1 MTHVRWKRGRS
12 VAFAPRRTCGGG
24 RPCRAAGGPPEV
36 TDGPSEVRPRG
47 WGARSGMRDGGRR
60 RALAGEA
67 SSVAARPRELG
78 GQAGGGGAGASGPRR
93 WGRARTEPPGR
104 SPRRSRRRRVGDDGR
119 HGRGGRSVRAR
130 SGRTGAAPVPG
141 ARTHS
146 VRRRATLPPRPSV
159 RTPPSRSRHRTD
171 GGRPWHRVPRGG
183 VRAET
188 RRPAPSVVA
197 RRTLRRSDTP
207 CVPVPW
213 PDRRAAVIRPTPSVR
228 CPPGG
233 PEGQKALG
241 AGYGGRHHECFAE
254 FR

>member
-1 MTHVRWKRGRS
+1 MRWQPPVPSGGRSAGRDGRS
-12 VAFAPRRTCGGG
+12 VRSTATRPGGTVRVRG
-24 RPCRAAGGPPEV
+24 GAGAVPSRA
-36 TDGPSEVRPRG
+36 
-47 WGARSGMRDGGRR
+47 GASP
-60 RALAGEA
+60 
-67 SSVAARPRELG
+67 VAAARVSWAVRG
-78 GQAGGGGAGASGPRR
+78 AGGAGASGPRR

-104 SPRRSRRRRVGDDGR
+104 SPRRSRGRRGGGGGR

-141 ARTHS
+141 ARTHP
-146 VRRRATLPPRPSV
+146 VRRRAALPAGAVGAHSAVEIAPR
-159 RTPPSRSRHRTD
+159 D
-171 GGRPWHRVPRGG
+171 GRRAAMAPGAPRG
-183 VRAET
+183 RTART
-188 RRPAPSVVA
+188 RRPAPSAVA

-207 CVPVPW
+207 WVPVPW